1 MIGIIIMLIVSWILL
16 WILERTNL
24 SILGFAPSNN
34 RLKDFSV
41 GFFMA
46 ALICAIYH
54 FLKVVTV
61 DNYWIAN
68 PKLSAPNL
76 INSTWWII
84 KSVLFEELL
93 FRGALLYVAV
103 KKLGS
108 KWGCLL
114 SAAAFG
120 IYHWFSYGA
129 FGNPV
134 QMLMILLMTGFFGW
148 LLAKA
153 YDVTKSLYLPIAF
166 HLGWNI
172 VNILVFSS
180 GPLGAQLLIKAN
192 DHQAQGLTSLF
203 IFLFQLLALPIIGYL
218 YIWKYRRKSR

>member
-1 MIGIIIMLIVSWILL
+1 MLGIIIMLIVSWILL
-16 WILERTNL
+16 WIFERKNL
-24 SILGFAPSNN
+24 SMLGFAPSKS

-46 ALICAIYH
+46 ALLCAMYH
-54 FLKVVTV
+54 FLKVVPV
-61 DNYWIAN
+61 DNYWVVN

-76 INSTWWII
+76 INSTWWIL

-93 FRGALLYVAV
+93 FRGALLYIAV

-108 KWGCLL
+108 KWGCLF

-134 QMLMILLMTGFFGW
+134 QMLMILLMTGLFGW

-153 YDVTKSLYLPIAF
+153 YNVTKSLYLPIAF

-192 DHQAQGLTSLF
+192 DLQAQGLTSLF
-203 IFLFQLLALPIIGYL
+203 IFLFQLLALPIFGYL
-218 YIWKYRRKSR
+218 YIWKYRRKPL